1 LQFCSFDSDRGGE
14 RTTKYAKYFC
24 SNDFSRFY
32 DLKISV
38 LKKGGLKSRNDEKL
52 QADTAALCRFM
63 DNNEIHE
70 RHEKVFVVTISI
82 VCHEM
87 KVPMPARRG

>member
-1 LQFCSFDSDRGGE
+1 
-14 RTTKYAKYFC
+14 
-24 SNDFSRFY
+24 
-32 DLKISV
+32 LKISV

-82 VCHEM
+82 VCHWM
-87 KVPMPARRG
+87 